1 MSFPSLPFI
10 SDYLTLSDLGDVLAT
25 DKVGAIA
32 AGLSLLGVGWAG
44 YLGSMDLSD
53 EEMIGMYA
61 EGLEPARLARIGQAY
76 YYGPQAME
84 VDGVS
89 DEKAAVSLV
98 IYWGLCAKKCRSEE
112 MVQLWWEEIADWEDS
127 SVNWADVGDN

>member
-53 EEMIGMYA
+53 EEMI
-61 EGLEPARLARIGQAY
+61 
-76 YYGPQAME
+76 
-84 VDGVS
+84 VS
-89 DEKAAVSLV
+89 GFICDRVYL
-98 IYWGLCAKKCRSEE
+98 
-112 MVQLWWEEIADWEDS
+112 
-127 SVNWADVGDN
+127 N